1 MTDTEN
7 YLSLCCATA
16 ISGKKCADFPVW
28 VNADEFYELAFAH
41 GVASTVYYAVKDAVG
56 VPEGLLTKLE
66 DAHNKAVY
74 RDLLREEEE
83 KRVFAAFDGAD
94 INYLP
99 LKGSVLRYY
108 YPVADMRVMGDTD
121 LMIEKFARKDARAI
135 MEKCGYKF
143 EQSKSGHDIYSNEN
157 GNVYELHY
165 MPEDKSSFHQ
175 KLLERALP
183 VGDSGTRL
191 ALNHSDFYLYMIS
204 HLARHMRTTGAGLRL
219 FADIK
224 VFYSRCGDKLDAGYV
239 SSALTEMGLVAFESA
254 VKEAIYSLFYGA
266 KASEDTQALID
277 YIFSGGV
284 FGSDENYFANRRGDK
299 GKLAYLFS
307 SAFPG
312 FGEMKKRYKCLK
324 YVPFLLPLFWVIRWF
339 SLLFR
344 GEKPSKRYAA
354 SASVSR
360 EQLKKNKQL
369 MIKLGLANTK
379 SGKVR
384 MTKGDIAIS
393 LMTILILIFAIG
405 FISLTFFQK
414 SDDRG
419 TDDLV
424 SADESEELI
433 SKDETSH
440 QAPPEQ
446 NYASM
451 LPYKNGVYNGYV
463 TNGIPNGA
471 GELSL
476 PNGEKYIG
484 SFSEGEFNGP
494 GIYRYLDGSNYDGMW
509 FEGQI
514 HGYGT
519 LTFADN
525 SYIYANFV
533 EGNPQGVCV
542 YMNANGDVYEG
553 ELKDGKRTGKGRFVW
568 TNGDIYEGYYVDG
581 EREGKGKYTYANGDS
596 YDGEWIASVP
606 NGKGVMTTNGITYE
620 GVFVQ
625 GKLEGEGVSTTKT
638 GAIYKGYFVD
648 GKYHDDNAVYAFSN
662 GSKYEG
668 PFENDLFNGKGK
680 FTYADGDIV
689 QGTFVDGLLQ
699 GTAIYYDRSTGLSK
713 YVNYK
718 NGKPV

>member
-16 ISGKKCADFPVW
+16 VSGKKCADFPVW
-28 VNADEFYELAFAH
+28 VDADEFYELAFAH

-56 VPEGLLTKLE
+56 VPKQLLIKLE

-83 KRVFAAFDGAD
+83 KRVFAAFDSAD

-99 LKGSVLRYY
+99 LKGSVLRLY

-121 LMIEKFARKDARAI
+121 LMIEKFARKDARTV

-143 EQSKSGHDIYSNEN
+143 DKTKSGHDIYYNDN

-165 MPEDKSSFHQ
+165 MPEDKSNFHQ
-175 KLLERALP
+175 KLLERAIP
-183 VGDSGTRL
+183 VGNSGTRL
-191 ALNHSDFYLYMIS
+191 SLNHSDFYLYMIS

-224 VFYSRCGDKLDAGYV
+224 VFYSRCGDKLDTKYV
-239 SSALTEMGLVAFESA
+239 DAALAEMGLVEFERA
-254 VKEAIYSLFYGA
+254 VKQAIYCMFYGA
-266 KASEDTQALID
+266 TADEDTQELID

-299 GKLAYLFS
+299 TKLAYFFC

-324 YVPFLLPLFWVIRWF
+324 YVPFLLPLFWVVRWF

-344 GEKPSKRYAA
+344 GDKPAKRYAA
-354 SASVSR
+354 GAAISK
-360 EQLKKNKQL
+360 EQLKKNRRL
-369 MIKLGLANTK
+369 LVKLGLANNK

-384 MTKGDIAIS
+384 MSKSDVAIS
-393 LMTILILIFAIG
+393 LMTIVILLFAIG
-405 FISLTFFQK
+405 FIGLTFFQK
-414 SDDRG
+414 SKDRPQD
-419 TDDLV
+419 TESLAEISEDASVD
-424 SADESEELI
+424 SEE
-433 SKDETSH
+433 SH
-440 QAPPEQ
+440 YAPPEQ
-446 NYASM
+446 SYVSM
-451 LPYKNGVYNGYV
+451 MPYKNGVYNGYV
-463 TNGIPNGA
+463 SNGLPNGA
-471 GELSL
+471 GELDL

-494 GIYRYLDGSNYDGMW
+494 GVYRYLDGSNYDGMW

-533 EGNPQGVCV
+533 EGEPQGICV
-542 YMNANGDVYEG
+542 YQNANGDVYEG

-581 EREGKGKYTYANGDS
+581 EREGRGKYTYANGDS
-596 YDGEWIASVP
+596 YEGEWIASVP
-606 NGKGVMTTNGITYE
+606 NGQGVMTTNGITYE
-620 GVFVQ
+620 GIFVQ
-625 GKLEGEGVSTTKT
+625 GKIEGEGVSKTKN
-638 GAIYKGYFVD
+638 GATYKGYFVG
-648 GKYHDDNAVYAFSN
+648 GKCQDDSAVYTFSD

-668 PFENDLFNGKGK
+668 PFVNDLFNGKGK

-699 GTAIYYDRSTGLSK
+699 GTAIYYDRSTGTSR
-713 YVNYK
+713 YVTYK